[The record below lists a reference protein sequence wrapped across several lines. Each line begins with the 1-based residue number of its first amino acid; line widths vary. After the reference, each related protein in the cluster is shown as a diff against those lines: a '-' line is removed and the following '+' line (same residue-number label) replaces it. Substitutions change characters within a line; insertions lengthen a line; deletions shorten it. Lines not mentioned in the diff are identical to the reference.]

1 MWKRFTALN
10 TRKWLDILPA
20 LITQYNN
27 TKHSTI
33 HMTPVE
39 ASLSK
44 NESLLVARQ
53 QARPQAQPQAQL
65 QAQLQATTKYNLGDK
80 VRISRIK
87 GIFEQGYLPN
97 WSEELYEIVKVKNT
111 TPTTYILKDAN
122 EVEIG
127 GSFYNEELQKATQEV
142 FRIEKIIRKKKV
154 KGVEYG
160 LVKWL
165 GHSNKFNTWEPMS
178 EIIYLNN

>member
-20 LITQYNN
+20 LIKQYNN

-33 HMTPVE
+33 RMTPVE

-53 QARPQAQPQAQL
+53 QAQL
-65 QAQLQATTKYNLGDK
+65 QGQPLKTTKFNLGDK

-111 TPTTYILKDAN
+111 TPTNLYSK
-122 EVEIG
+122 
-127 GSFYNEELQKATQEV
+127 
-142 FRIEKIIRKKKV
+142 RC
-154 KGVEYG
+154 
-160 LVKWL
+160 
-165 GHSNKFNTWEPMS
+165 
-178 EIIYLNN
+178 